1 MTDTEKIVKLRT
13 DDRYFTKVYNEH
25 RDYALRF
32 MSKIHKD
39 HDEIQDVYQ
48 DAVLVLLEN
57 ARKEEFKLTCNIQT
71 YLNSICRNQLLTKH
85 RKNSKM
91 HTVNMEDFDPNINDW
106 FSDHEF
112 NPEKEERLNTLESAM
127 ELFKQQSKKC
137 FDLLSMQYF
146 EKKRM
151 DNIAKLLG
159 FSNDKSAKSQAAKC
173 RGELRKL
180 VQSSYA

>member
-1 MTDTEKIVKLRT
+1 MTDFEKIVKLRT

-32 MSKIHKD
+32 MSKFHKD
-39 HDEIQDVYQ
+39 PDEIQDVYQ

-57 ARKEEFKLTCNIQT
+57 AKKEEFKLTCNIQT

-91 HTVNMEDFDPNINDW
+91 HSVDMEDFDPNIVDW
-106 FSDHEF
+106 FSDNEF
-112 NPEKEERLNTLESAM
+112 NPEKEERLNTLEKAM
-127 ELFKQQSKKC
+127 ELFKQQSKKF
-137 FDLLSMQYF
+137 FDLLNMQYF

-151 DNIAKLLG
+151 DKIAEALG

-180 VQSSYA
+180 VQISHA

>member
-1 MTDTEKIVKLRT
+1 MRID
-13 DDRYFTKVYNEH
+13 
-25 RDYALRF
+25 
-32 MSKIHKD
+32 
-39 HDEIQDVYQ
+39 
-48 DAVLVLLEN
+48 
-57 ARKEEFKLTCNIQT
+57 
-71 YLNSICRNQLLTKH
+71 
-85 RKNSKM
+85 
-91 HTVNMEDFDPNINDW
+91 DFDPTIVDW

-112 NPEKEERLNTLESAM
+112 NQEKEERLNTLESAM

-146 EKKRM
+146 EKKRT